1 MDTAAF
7 DERVASVRQ
16 FNRLYTQRIGILDEG
31 LLESPFTLAE
41 ARVLYELSHRQ
52 RPIARELGADLGAW
66 MRAISAGF
74 CVAFDVPD

>member
-16 FNRLYTQRIGILDEG
+16 FNRLYTQRIGVLDEG

-41 ARVLYELSHRQ
+41 AGSYMNSRIGNDRLPANSQ
-52 RPIARELGADLGAW
+52 PTSTW